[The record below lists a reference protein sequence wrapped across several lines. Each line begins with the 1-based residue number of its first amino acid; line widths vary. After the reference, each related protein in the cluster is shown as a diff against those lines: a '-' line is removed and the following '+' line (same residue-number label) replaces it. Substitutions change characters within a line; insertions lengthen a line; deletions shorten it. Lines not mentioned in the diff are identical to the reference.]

1 MTNTRIRGYGQAVNY
16 SVIGTMK
23 DFGVHDDLPHSP
35 FYMHK
40 YIKCVFDLYSYQNES
55 DTLLSLPEAILH
67 CV

>member
-1 MTNTRIRGYGQAVNY
+1 
-16 SVIGTMK
+16 MK

-40 YIKCVFDLYSYQNES
+40 YIKCVFDLYSCQNES